1 MSETRRPVADDELRR
16 HGGLRE
22 PRRGTLDDHRLIF
35 PVIAD
40 ALKAKKDTLK
50 ENSHPQQHHPPHKM

>member
-22 PRRGTLDDHRLIF
+22 PLSGYAASTRTGQNRYPI
-35 PVIAD
+35 
-40 ALKAKKDTLK
+40 KDLET
-50 ENSHPQQHHPPHKM
+50 P